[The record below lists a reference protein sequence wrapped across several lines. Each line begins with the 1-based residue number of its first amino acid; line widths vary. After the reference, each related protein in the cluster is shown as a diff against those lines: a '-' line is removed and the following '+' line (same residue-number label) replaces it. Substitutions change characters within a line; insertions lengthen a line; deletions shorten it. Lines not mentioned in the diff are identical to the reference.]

1 MPAGACVI
9 GNLRL
14 DSKDLEFDFLSTVG
28 TLPIMLGDPRKLS
41 PDDKNM
47 LKSWSTWLRKMQDS
61 YNYMVFRQDLTCFGE
76 PTEGHWDGWARIN
89 TDTQEGGIIGV
100 FRQGAVEKSRLVT
113 IDWLKSDNKYAV
125 IDAVDDKVLFEMT
138 GDQLKNDGFEVIMEK
153 RYQGKLFE
161 VKKMH

>member
-14 DSKDLEFDFLSTVG
+14 DSDDLEFDFLSTVG
-28 TLPIMLGDPRKLS
+28 TLPIVLGDPRKLS
-41 PDDKNM
+41 TDDRNM
-47 LKSWSTWLRKMQDS
+47 LKSWATWLRKMQER

-113 IDWLKSDNKYAV
+113 IDWLKLDNKYQV
-125 IDAVDDKVLFEMT
+125 IDAMEGRVLFEMT
-138 GDQLKNDGFEVIMEK
+138 GNQLKNDGFEVIMEK